1 MARADLGTEHIQTD
15 ERRALRAQVFACP
28 DKINIVPAFVQ
39 RAFEHGKLGL
49 HAPVQQRHHAFGLQR
64 KVHVNAR
71 RFANAISYGPGET
84 DQPRPVWAGA
94 PHGAD
99 EAMEMAQL
107 YKALRIYIL
116 AIARLMKLE
125 L

>member
-1 MARADLGTEHIQTD
+1 MDGY
-15 ERRALRAQVFACP
+15 
-28 DKINIVPAFVQ
+28 
-39 RAFEHGKLGL
+39 
-49 HAPVQQRHHAFGLQR
+49 
-64 KVHVNAR
+64 
-71 RFANAISYGPGET
+71 ISYGPGET